1 MQTTREIILTELKR
15 TGACRADDMAEKLEL
30 TPMAIRQHL
39 YQLRDEGAV
48 VCRSKPQ
55 GRGRP
60 AKMWE
65 LTEKADVYFPDAHRD
80 LSLDLLESMRDLFGE
95 DGLAKLVNHRTAKQK
110 TRYEHSLEG
119 KRDLKARLKAL
130 AAERAREGYMAE
142 TVEKDGA
149 LFLLENH
156 CPICEAAKACSGLC
170 GKELTL
176 FKELLANEAE
186 VERTEHLLSGGKR
199 CAYKI
204 TPKNQEG

>member
-15 TGACRADDMAEKLEL
+15 VGACRADDLAEKLEL

-48 VCRSKPQ
+48 ECCAKPQ

-65 LTEKADVYFPDAHRD
+65 LTAKADVYFPDAHRD
-80 LSLDLLESMRDLFGE
+80 LSLDLIESMRDLFGPE
-95 DGLAKLVNHRTAKQK
+95 GLERLVEHRTAKQK
-110 TRYEHSLEG
+110 IRYEASLKG
-119 KRDLKARLKAL
+119 KADLKSRLTAL
-130 AAERAREGYMAE
+130 AEERANEGYMAE
-142 TVEKDGA
+142 TLEKDGA

-170 GKELTL
+170 GKELAL
-176 FKELLANEAE
+176 FKDLLAEDAE
-186 VERTEHLLSGGKR
+186 VERTEHLLSGAKR

-204 TPKNQEG
+204 TPRT

>member
-15 TGACRADDMAEKLEL
+15 VGACRADDLAEKLNL

-39 YQLRDEGAV
+39 YQLRDEGAAI
-48 VCRSKPQ
+48 CRTKPQ

-80 LSLDLLESMRDLFGE
+80 LSLDLIDSMRDLFGP
-95 DGLAKLVNHRTAKQK
+95 DGLERLVDHRTAKQK
-110 TRYEHSLEG
+110 SRYAAML
-119 KRDLKARLKAL
+119 KDKTDLKSRLTAL
-130 AAERAREGYMAE
+130 AIERVNEGYMAE
-142 TVEKDGA
+142 MVEKDGA

-170 GKELTL
+170 SKELVL
-176 FKELLANEAE
+176 FKELLANDAE
-186 VERTEHLLSGGKR
+186 VERTEHLLSGAKR

-204 TPKNQEG
+204 TPKT

>member
-15 TGACRADDMAEKLEL
+15 VGACRADDLAEKLEL

-48 VCRSKPQ
+48 VCCAKPQ

-80 LSLDLLESMRDLFGE
+80 LSLDLIDSMKDLFGPE
-95 DGLAKLVNHRTAKQK
+95 GLERLVDHRTLKQK
-110 TRYEHSLEG
+110 SRYEASFAG
-119 KRDLKARLKAL
+119 KATLQDRLKAL
-130 AAERAREGYMAE
+130 AKERANEGYMAE
-142 TVEKDGA
+142 AVEKDGT

-170 GKELTL
+170 GKELSL
-176 FKELLANEAE
+176 FKELLADEAE

-204 TPKNQEG
+204 TPKR